1 MATIVVKIDS
11 IKIISGVENILMNY
25 ELFADTVNI
34 TKRCVEQRRKRDF
47 LKGSNS
53 K

>member
-1 MATIVVKIDS
+1 MVAILKCS
-11 IKIISGVENILMNY
+11 KENILVNY
-25 ELFADTVNI
+25 DFFADTVNI